1 MSETDNG
8 GPVSKKKREANRRNA
23 QLSTGPKTEAGK
35 NHSRRNAV
43 KHGVL
48 ASALLVTKGG
58 GAEDAAEFEELLSDL
73 NRDLSPVGRLEK
85 MMVEKIAVCS
95 WRQKRALRYEALL
108 IRRASGEDSPE
119 YYEAMEF
126 SLTLIRDR
134 VKLKEVRARARE
146 IFQRHEISEQGTATE
161 PGAIPQ
167 PQTAPPLPPLEEEI
181 AVDPRDLLLEELLS
195 TRNFAADSELKE
207 VIYHFGLPAEADLNR
222 ILRYETSIQRQLAHA
237 INQLER
243 LQRVRQ
249 REHLL
254 TPLSE
259 VLSNGDILV

>member
-73 NRDLSPVGRLEK
+73 NRDLAPVGRLEE

-108 IRRASGEDSPE
+108 IRQASGEHSPE
-119 YYEAMEF
+119 LYEALEF
-126 SLTLIRDR
+126 SMTLIRDR
-134 VKLKEVRARARE
+134 LRSRERWALAQE
-146 IFQRHEISEQGTATE
+146 IFQRAGISQPETATE
-161 PGAIPQ
+161 LEAVPQ
-167 PQTAPPLPPLEEEI
+167 PQTASPPEEGI
-181 AVDPRDLLLEELLS
+181 ADDPRDLLLEELLS
-195 TRNFAADSELKE
+195 TRDFAADSDLKK

-243 LQRVRQ
+243 LQRARQ